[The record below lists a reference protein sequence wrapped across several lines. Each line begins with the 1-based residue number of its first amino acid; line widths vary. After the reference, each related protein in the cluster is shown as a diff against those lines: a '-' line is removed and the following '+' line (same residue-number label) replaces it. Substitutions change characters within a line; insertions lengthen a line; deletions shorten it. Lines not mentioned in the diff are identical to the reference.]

1 MTMHRKFL
9 IAAMILIAS
18 ALVPVTTSEA
28 QRITVA
34 IGDRPYYTR
43 GPYYWHDNVRY
54 VWVPGHYS
62 RRGVWIRGRYVARER
77 RGPVDR
83 FHRRHRLHRR
93 VLFGR

>member
-1 MTMHRKFL
+1 MTTMHRRLL
-9 IAAMILIAS
+9 IAAVLLAS
-18 ALVPVTTSEA
+18 ALVPVTKSEA

-62 RRGVWIRGRYVARER
+62 RRGAWIRGRYVARER

-83 FHRRHRLHRR
+83 LHRRHRMHRNII
-93 VLFGR
+93 FGR

>member
-1 MTMHRKFL
+1 MHRTLL
-9 IAAMILIAS
+9 IAAILLAS
-18 ALVPVTTSEA
+18 ALVPVTKSEA

-77 RGPVDR
+77 RGPIDR
-83 FHRRHRLHRR
+83 LHRRHRMHRNI
-93 VLFGR
+93 LFGR

>member
-1 MTMHRKFL
+1 MRINRKLL
-9 IAAMILIAS
+9 IAAILLAS
-18 ALVPVTTSEA
+18 VVVPVATSDA
-28 QRITVA
+28 QRITVG

-62 RRGVWIRGRYVARER
+62 RRGVWVRGRYVARER

-83 FHRRHRLHRR
+83 LQRRHRLHRR
-93 VLFGR
+93 ILFGR